1 LFKYLSIKNRL
12 FIISIVPLII
22 LALISL
28 ITIVSQLASL
38 MITVQR
44 FAGDMRIESKKQE
57 LKNIVDIA

>member
-1 LFKYLSIKNRL
+1 
-12 FIISIVPLII
+12 
-22 LALISL
+22 
-28 ITIVSQLASL
+28 